1 MMEKTLITPVQIVTE
16 LNTAMAESE
25 ELDGDCKECQVRR
38 VGRVTEEEA
47 KYLGRNWNVDMV
59 NGECG
64 GDCMKV
70 LEKMAKVIGRKFDA
84 V

>member
-1 MMEKTLITPVQIVTE
+1 MMEKTLITPEQIVTE

-25 ELDGDCKECQVRR
+25 ELD
-38 VGRVTEEEA
+38 
-47 KYLGRNWNVDMV
+47 
-59 NGECG
+59 

-84 V
+84 VWS

>member
-1 MMEKTLITPVQIVTE
+1 MPPLSRAVGLQSRGVPKANHINEGETMMEKTLITPEQIVTE

-25 ELDGDCKECQVRR
+25 ELD
-38 VGRVTEEEA
+38 
-47 KYLGRNWNVDMV
+47 
-59 NGECG
+59 

-84 V
+84 VWS

>member
-1 MMEKTLITPVQIVTE
+1 MM
-16 LNTAMAESE
+16 
-25 ELDGDCKECQVRR
+25 
-38 VGRVTEEEA
+38 EEA

-84 V
+84 VWS